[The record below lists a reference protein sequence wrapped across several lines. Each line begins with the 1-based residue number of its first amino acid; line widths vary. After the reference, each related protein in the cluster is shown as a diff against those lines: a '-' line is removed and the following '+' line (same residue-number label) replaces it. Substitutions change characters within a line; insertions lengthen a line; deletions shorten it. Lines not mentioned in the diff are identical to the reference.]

1 MTSTILNYKSVFILI
16 GSLLL
21 TACDNESTHNKS
33 EEIINYPVRTMS
45 GFNIAYPTSFSLNR
59 EDTEHYFQLLPDHVQ
74 DATSQ
79 MLVYQAKPVC
89 QLSKVRLVYFKLD
102 DMMSY
107 DIDSGAQGIV
117 DNISTIDGMKETS
130 TTIKPF
136 TVSEM
141 PARQIF
147 FEGKLSNQKVS
158 YEGVLIAD
166 TNTNRV
172 WQLQFI
178 AENKSNNNQEV
189 IDCTNRYVNSI
200 SINQ

>member
-1 MTSTILNYKSVFILI
+1 M
-16 GSLLL
+16 
-21 TACDNESTHNKS
+21 
-33 EEIINYPVRTMS
+33 
-45 GFNIAYPTSFSLNR
+45 
-59 EDTEHYFQLLPDHVQ
+59 
-74 DATSQ
+74 
-79 MLVYQAKPVC
+79 
-89 QLSKVRLVYFKLD
+89 
-102 DMMSY
+102 
-107 DIDSGAQGIV
+107 
-117 DNISTIDGMKETS
+117 
-130 TTIKPF
+130 
-136 TVSEM
+136 SEM

>member
-1 MTSTILNYKSVFILI
+1 MTATILNYKSVFILI

-33 EEIINYPVRTMS
+33 NDAINYPVRTMS
-45 GFNIAYPTSFSLNR
+45 GFNIAYPTSFSLSR
-59 EDTEHYFQLLPDHVQ
+59 DDTEQYFQLLPDHVQ
-74 DATSQ
+74 DVTSQ

-89 QLSKVRLVYFKLD
+89 QLSEVRLVYFKLD

-107 DIDSGAQGIV
+107 DIDTGAQGIV

-141 PARQIF
+141 QARQIF

-178 AENKSNNNQEV
+178 AENNSNNNQKV